1 MVIAK
6 RSLKKLRA
14 MLLEITPEIT
24 AILDDVTAVNAMR
37 AKSGEVTDE
46 EATKRGVEVLKE
58 FLDLFLV
65 RQYDAVVRVMAC
77 LYSMTPEEI
86 EEKEAGEIKDMI
98 FTGILQDDLLVSFFP
113 RLRLLAPKTP

>member
-1 MVIAK
+1 
-6 RSLKKLRA
+6 